1 MATLTQVQQAQE
13 RWRSNN
19 PAYAGNAVMSSAHP
33 TGLGVAATTEKGYY
47 TVAISGESPAGYT
60 VTATPVSGKSQ
71 VNDTGCTPL
80 SMVVVNGNVNGTT
93 GYLPAGCWSK

>member
-1 MATLTQVQQAQE
+1 MATMTQVQQAQE
-13 RWRSNN
+13 RFRSNN
-19 PAYAGNAVMSSAHP
+19 PSYAGNAVMSTAQP

-47 TVAISGESPAGYT
+47 TVAISSESATGYT

-80 SMVVVNGNVNGTT
+80 VITVVNGNVAAD
-93 GYLPAGCWSK
+93 GYSPAGCWSK